1 MTPEMAQ
8 RTSSNAELYRVI
20 ARTLNVSPTILS
32 DDSSPQTVP
41 NWDSLRS
48 IMLVTALEETY
59 RLSFTLAEI
68 MAVKNV
74 TDIKTTLNAHGIS
87 FTNDDTAAAQD

>member
-1 MTPEMAQ
+1 MSTDASSQTSVAQ
-8 RTSSNAELYRVI
+8 LYGVI
-20 ARTLNVSPTILS
+20 AQVLGVSPALIN
-32 DDSSPQTVP
+32 DQSSPNTIP
-41 NWDSLRS
+41 TWDSLRS
-48 IMLVTALEETY
+48 IMLVTALEDTY

-87 FTNDDTAAAQD
+87 FTHDDTAAAQD